1 VEFLFG
7 EGQYGLRFLFAF
19 IVVLALIGLTAWLV
33 RRFGAERLGA
43 ASARGRQPR
52 LALIDQAAVDSRRR
66 LILIRRDN
74 VEHLLMIGGPSD
86 VVVEANIVRAA
97 VATATPRPPAAA
109 DTLSRAVTL
118 GDGAWPLQPEPV
130 PPSPAAPPLP
140 PRPHRSPPPPQLAA
154 ENGHWHAEPEP
165 PPPPA
170 RPHRAPPS
178 PPQAAAENGQ
188 WQGEPEPPPPP
199 ARPNRVVDPPNRVG
213 DPLAGLAAELSRNP
227 PPEPAAPAPPPR
239 APRERLREAAREAPR
254 ETPHE
259 PAPVRQPQPTNGSAD
274 PQYNSA
280 ADQNLAEMAQRL
292 EAALRRPAGR
302 AEARTEPKARPT
314 PQPAPQPA
322 LQPIVHPAVQAAT
335 LPAPQPVPQPT
346 PDVEFE
352 PAPAAAEAGPPQ
364 AETKPARETKAA
376 APGRSLYDS
385 LEQEMASL
393 LGRPNRA

>member
-1 VEFLFG
+1 MEFLFG

-43 ASARGRQPR
+43 AGARGRQPR
-52 LALIDQAAVDSRRR
+52 LAVIDQAAVDSRRR
-66 LILIRRDN
+66 LVLIRRDN

-97 VATATPRPPAAA
+97 VATAAPRPPAAA
-109 DTLSRAVTL
+109 DTLTRAVTL
-118 GDGAWPLQPEPV
+118 ADGAWPLQPEPV

-140 PRPHRSPPPPQLAA
+140 PRQ
-154 ENGHWHAEPEP
+154 
-165 PPPPA
+165 
-170 RPHRAPPS
+170 HRAPP
-178 PPQAAAENGQ
+178 PPQAAAENGH
-188 WQGEPEPPPPP
+188 WQAEPEPRPHRAPPPPPQAAAENGHWQAEPEPPPH
-199 ARPNRVVDPPNRVG
+199 ARPNRVVDPPNRVV

-227 PPEPAAPAPPPR
+227 PPEPAPPAPPPR

-254 ETPHE
+254 EAAREAPHE
-259 PAPVRQPQPTNGSAD
+259 PAPARQPQPTNGSAD

-292 EAALRRPAGR
+292 EAALRRPAAGR
-302 AEARTEPKARPT
+302 TEARTEPKARPT
-314 PQPAPQPA
+314 PQQAPQPA
-322 LQPIVHPAVQAAT
+322 LQPIVHSAVQAAAP
-335 LPAPQPVPQPT
+335 PAPQPVQQPT

-352 PAPAAAEAGPPQ
+352 PASAAEAGPPP
-364 AETKPARETKAA
+364 AETKPVREAKAA
-376 APGRSLYDS
+376 AAGRSLYDS

-393 LGRPNRA
+393 LGRPNSRA